1 MAAGGG
7 INPDMSRMADFVR
20 RTPVAR
26 ALLAGP
32 LSVRRRWL
40 DHQRQPVETALRR
53 LGSLAMSDVRL
64 RVDEFEGEFTLGA
77 NSHLLRR
84 LLADG
89 CYEPELVALFLR
101 HLQPDRDVIDVG
113 ANVGFFTV
121 LAGKHLSSG
130 RVLAAEP
137 AASAFK
143 RLQENV
149 AANGVEDRVI
159 LFNGVVSDAERLVS
173 VHVVPGL
180 EEYSSV
186 GEVAHPSAAGAATH
200 VEQVGAKSL
209 DQLVREHGLRPALVK
224 IDVEGGEGPVF
235 AGAEETLRE
244 HRPVIVSE
252 FSLSL
257 LRHNGTDPDAILA
270 LLRRCDYDV
279 RDPRDARLTPG
290 SADFRD
296 IIAIPR

>member
-1 MAAGGG
+1 MT
-7 INPDMSRMADFVR
+7 MMADFVR

-32 LSVRRRWL
+32 ISVRRRWL
-40 DHQRQPVETALRR
+40 DHQRRPAETALRR
-53 LGSLAMSDVRL
+53 LGDLATSDVRL
-64 RVDEFEGEFTLGA
+64 RVEEFEGEFTLGPS
-77 NSHLLRR
+77 SHLLRR

-89 CYEPELVALFLR
+89 FYEPELVKLFLK

-121 LAGKHLSSG
+121 LAGKHLSTG
-130 RVLAAEP
+130 RALAAEP
-137 AASAFK
+137 ASAAFK

-159 LFNGVVSDAERLVS
+159 LFNGVVSDAERLAT

-186 GEVAHPSAAGAATH
+186 GDVAHPSVRGASTE
-200 VEQVGAKSL
+200 VEQVGAKSI
-209 DQLVREHGLRPALVK
+209 DQLVRDHGLRPALVK

-235 AGAEETLRE
+235 AGAEATLRE
-244 HRPVIVSE
+244 HRPVIISE
-252 FSLSL
+252 FSPSL
-257 LRHNGTDPDAILA
+257 LRHNGTDPEAILA
-270 LLRRCDYDV
+270 LLRRCDYEV
-279 RDPRDARLTPG
+279 RDPRDARLRPG

-296 IIAIPR
+296 IIAVPR